1 MIEVVTGA
9 FTFFGLLLASEVW
22 RYAASD
28 QVDSGQVPL
37 FRILAVALEVLLV
50 AGQSG
55 WLARRRHAALR
66 VVAPPALATA
76 LATFTSLW
84 LVTRRGGRCDD
95 CNLWVLFVLV
105 PAAAAVAAAVIAFL
119 VAGAVRALGGRPAA

>member
-1 MIEVVTGA
+1 MIGVVTGV
-9 FTFFGLLLASEVW
+9 FTFFGLLLASDLW
-22 RYAASD
+22 RFATSD
-28 QVDSGQVPL
+28 QVETGRVPL
-37 FRILAVALEVLLV
+37 FRILAVALAVLLV
-50 AGQSG
+50 AGQSW

-105 PAAAAVAAAVIAFL
+105 PAAAAVAAAVIALL
-119 VAGAVRALGGRPAA
+119 VGGAVRALGRKPAS